1 MFHIPSTLRRP
12 LAVAGAAVV
21 GLAAAV
27 VLGPAPASAH
37 HPVVSGTAT
46 CVEGKWQVDWE
57 VANSE
62 KDLAGDIVSATFD
75 PAFQSDTVKAGA
87 VLPAFAGE
95 ASLLKTTQTLDVNVT
110 KASLTVESH
119 WLRGKK
125 DISATRS
132 ATVNIPRGGCKTS
145 KPAVVFTDDCAGQVT
160 VVVSNGSE
168 ATKALRYTIVVG
180 EEQVAKGTVE
190 IGKSSEPFV
199 VPASEDGTPV
209 AVVVRT
215 RDKVIGEHTW
225 TGPEGGC
232 EPEVAVD
239 QTCDEL
245 SISVTNPPEGLEFE
259 VVFTPSTGEPQ
270 TMKVEKDK
278 TATVTFPASDG
289 LTVTPSID
297 GTDLDPISW
306 TKPEGC
312 DEDTPT
318 LPLTGAN
325 AGAIAGSAG
334 GLLVLGGVVFY
345 LARRRR
351 LRFTA

>member
-1 MFHIPSTLRRP
+1 MFHIPSTVRRP

-27 VLGPAPASAH
+27 VLGQAPASAH
-37 HPVVSGTAT
+37 HPEVSGTAT
-46 CVEGKWQVDWE
+46 CVDGKWQVAWE

-62 KDLAGDIVSATFD
+62 QDLAGDIVSATFD
-75 PAFQSDTVKAGA
+75 PTFESDTIKAGA
-87 VLPAFAGE
+87 TLPAFAGD
-95 ASLLKTTQTLDVNVT
+95 ASLLKATQTLDANVT
-110 KASLTVESH
+110 KASLSVEAH
-119 WLRGKK
+119 WKRGRK
-125 DISATRS
+125 DHSATRG
-132 ATVNIPRGGCKTS
+132 ATVNIPKGGCRTS
-145 KPAVVFTDDCAGQVT
+145 KPAVAFTDDCAGQVT

-168 ATKALRYTIVVG
+168 ATGRLRYKVLVG
-180 EEQVAKGTVE
+180 DKEITKGIVE

-199 VPASEDGTPV
+199 VPASEDETPV
-209 AVVVRT
+209 KVVVT
-215 RDKVIGEHTW
+215 SRDKVIGEHTW
-225 TGPEGGC
+225 EGPEGGC

-239 QTCDEL
+239 QTCDDL

-270 TMKVEKDK
+270 TMKVEKGK

-289 LTVTPSID
+289 LTVTPSI
-297 GTDLDPISW
+297 GGEDLDPIAW

-325 AGAIAGSAG
+325 TGAIAGSAG
-334 GLLVLGGVVFY
+334 GLLVLGGAVFY
-345 LARRRR
+345 VARRRR